1 MIEFDRFARF
11 SETTD
16 KSKQQMTVTIL
27 RFTAEQ

>member
-1 MIEFDRFARF
+1 MTELDRFAR
-11 SETTD
+11 SPETTD